1 MWAGLSIIVLL
12 HCLTVDFLLC
22 FSKQERA
29 SGSKETIFS
38 TLTVGKILSK
48 PESIIMINPF
58 TWKKKMYISLP
69 TYTLLEVKKYLKEMH
84 LTKQSIKFSSTT
96 SAWSELIV
104 TDMLSGSHDN
114 NIQNNIMLKQ
124 RRQSGYE

>member
-1 MWAGLSIIVLL
+1 
-12 HCLTVDFLLC
+12 
-22 FSKQERA
+22 
-29 SGSKETIFS
+29 
-38 TLTVGKILSK
+38 
-48 PESIIMINPF
+48 
-58 TWKKKMYISLP
+58 MYISLP

>member
-1 MWAGLSIIVLL
+1 MSRIKHNSFVALSYCWFSPLFLKTRKSKWFKRNYFL
-12 HCLTVDFLLC
+12 HIDCWEDP
-22 FSKQERA
+22 KQA
-29 SGSKETIFS
+29 WINNYD
-38 TLTVGKILSK
+38 K
-48 PESIIMINPF
+48 PF
-58 TWKKKMYISLP
+58 YLKKKMYISLP